1 MHGSGNLEGEW
12 DSHGNTMGMG
22 FPREF
27 HGMGF
32 PREFFM
38 GMVIAFEL
46 LMDGN
51 MNDSTGMGLGG
62 NGNND
67 NHPHIPALYHK
78 LGVGSSSS
86 SFYLFIKTIS

>member
-1 MHGSGNLEGEW
+1 MGIPWEW
-12 DSHGNTMGMG
+12 DSHGNSM
-22 FPREF
+22 EWDS
-27 HGMGF
+27 HGN
-32 PREFFM
+32 FFM

-46 LMDGN
+46 LMDGS